1 MYGDSKT
8 LIYAV
13 FADNVDKVASDVK
26 EVASVREDAVMDDV
40 CKSFIY
46 AVFAYN
52 VDIEASDVKEVAIVR
67 EDAVILLIC
76 IVDMEALPI

>member
-1 MYGDSKT
+1 L
-8 LIYAV
+8 LIVAV
-13 FADNVDKVASDVK
+13 
-26 EVASVREDAVMDDV
+26 DAMIDDV

-46 AVFAYN
+46 AVFAYK
-52 VDIEASDVKEVAIVR
+52 VDIEASVVKEVASVR